1 MSGFSWSSTI
11 LKSETFGTKKFSLC
25 KYNNYMSWHH
35 PLMCFISWKMINRAM
50 LCSLYIK
57 WCNTFN
63 AEREC
68 YYFLPEFE
76 SSWDT
81 SCTCIAVPTSY
92 GQSYFSLAD
101 MNVYTASDE
110 CKHTQS
116 ISNNL
121 NPFQQRPGYDKW
133 LNRFLLMQYLGSPAL
148 DSS

>member
-1 MSGFSWSSTI
+1 MKLFPLTGQAMSGFSWSSTTN

-25 KYNNYMSWHH
+25 KYMYNNYMSWHH
-35 PLMCFISWKMINRAM
+35 PLMCFISWKMINRVM

-81 SCTCIAVPTSY
+81 SRIPLYMFTFTNQLWLVLY
-92 GQSYFSLAD
+92 QSGRHECLHC
-101 MNVYTASDE
+101 VWWVQTYT
-110 CKHTQS
+110 
-116 ISNNL
+116 IN
-121 NPFQQRPGYDKW
+121 QQ
-133 LNRFLLMQYLGSPAL
+133 
-148 DSS
+148 